1 MDTIISFLETVR
13 FARKQV
19 CQNLTVFPLLAPSG
33 TEPGYLILE
42 QALERDL
49 IRITEVDSEGSVPDL
64 KLINRGTKK
73 VLIVE
78 GEELV
83 GAKQNRIVNSTFLIA
98 GNTEVMIPVSCVEQ
112 GRWHYDSEQ
121 FQSGKKM
128 MHASLR
134 RDHQQ
139 DVMCSLERG
148 EGYRSNQGRIWDDIA
163 EKSVRMEVEA
173 PTQAMADVF
182 ESYEDRLA
190 EFFESV
196 QLIEWQVG
204 AVFAINGKVLG
215 LESFSCHDTFKRFFE
230 KLVKSYAL
238 DAMDTLESSKD
249 ESVPPSRAKRFM
261 ESVTKGKGESH
272 PSLGVGQNVAFSSRA
287 VSGAALVE
295 SDRLRHL
302 SAFKKEKGEKTSRVR
317 FQRYSQRRGRRI
329 E

>member
-1 MDTIISFLETVR
+1 METITSFLETVR

-19 CQNLTVFPLLAPSG
+19 CRNLTVFPLLAPDG
-33 TEPGYLILE
+33 MEPGYLILE
-42 QALERDL
+42 QALERGL
-49 IRITEVDSEGSVPDL
+49 IRITEVDKDGSVPDL
-64 KLINRGTKK
+64 KLINLGNEK
-73 VLIVE
+73 VLIIE

-98 GNTEVMIPVSCVEQ
+98 GKAEVMIPVSCVEQ
-112 GRWHYDSEQ
+112 GRWQYDSEE

-134 RDHQQ
+134 RSHQQ
-139 DVMCSLERG
+139 DVMYSLQRG

-163 EKSVRMEVEA
+163 EKSVRMEVDA
-173 PTQAMADVF
+173 PTHAMADVF
-182 ESYEDRLA
+182 ESYEDKLA

-204 AVFAINGKVLG
+204 AVFAINGKVVG

-249 ESVPPSRAKRFM
+249 ESVPPSKAKRFM
-261 ESVTKGKGESH
+261 ESVTKGKGHLLMAVGCFICPPLKREKGKKPAESGFNATH
-272 PSLGVGQNVAFSSRA
+272 KEGGVGSNNGLNTFEFNAS
-287 VSGAALVE
+287 
-295 SDRLRHL
+295 
-302 SAFKKEKGEKTSRVR
+302 
-317 FQRYSQRRGRRI
+317 
-329 E
+329 